1 MLSGGIF
8 LRRLCTVV
16 GNKNGKNHFFDLL
29 FFKNG
34 LYFEI
39 SHTSGRLV
47 QLART
52 LPSHGRGHRF
62 ESCSAHH
69 PSLGA
74 AELRMASH
82 HFRPK
87 GGNDECR
94 HRTRRGRMSSLARSA
109 SEDGHSRKSVQR
121 MTFGAELRM
130 ASHHFRPKGGND
142 ECRHRTRRGRMSSL
156 ARSASEDG
164 RSRKLVQR
172 MTFAAELRMASHHT
186 RRGRMSSLAR
196 SASED
201 GSEFSAINGVLMFY
215 TYILRSLSHPAER
228 YIGST
233 EDLKL
238 RLIKHNKGDVPHT
251 SKFIPW
257 KVEAYFAFETQE
269 KAAAFERYLK
279 SGSGHAFARRHF

>member
-1 MLSGGIF
+1 MIISVEWRLPVLSGGIF

-109 SEDGHSRKSVQR
+109 SEDG
-121 MTFGAELRM
+121 
-130 ASHHFRPKGGND
+130 
-142 ECRHRTRRGRMSSL
+142 
-156 ARSASEDG
+156 
-164 RSRKLVQR
+164 
-172 MTFAAELRMASHHT
+172 
-186 RRGRMSSLAR
+186 
-196 SASED
+196 
-201 GSEFSAINGVLMFY
+201 SEFSAINGVLMFY

>member
-1 MLSGGIF
+1 M
-8 LRRLCTVV
+8 
-16 GNKNGKNHFFDLL
+16 L

-269 KAAAFERYLK
+269 KTVAFERYLK
-279 SGSGHAFARRHF
+279 SGSGYAFAMRYF

>member
-1 MLSGGIF
+1 M
-8 LRRLCTVV
+8 
-16 GNKNGKNHFFDLL
+16 L

-74 AELRMASH
+74 
-82 HFRPK
+82 
-87 GGNDECR
+87 
-94 HRTRRGRMSSLARSA
+94 
-109 SEDGHSRKSVQR
+109 
-121 MTFGAELRM
+121 AELRM